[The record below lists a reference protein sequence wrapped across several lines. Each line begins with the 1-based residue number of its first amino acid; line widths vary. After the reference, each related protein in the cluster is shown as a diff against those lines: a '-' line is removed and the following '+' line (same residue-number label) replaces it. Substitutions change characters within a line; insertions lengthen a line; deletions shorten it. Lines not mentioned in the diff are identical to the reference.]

1 MKRIFQRIFF
11 PALLLILL
19 LSIIAL
25 AYGISVEK
33 KSMQPNIRLDPY
45 FHAPQDREDV
55 IVYFKEMPSSIEEF
69 ASSYG
74 VTPIFVKDDIKMA
87 AFETSPTRVPGVT
100 SQKTK
105 ELIEQISKDPLVES
119 VKVDTFMFTDKKSDI
134 KAMPEVI
141 TPEDLD
147 KNGTIYSHEK
157 VIVGFWRFP
166 PSLEDFAAKYGGR
179 LVNLTEGDRNLL
191 TAMFETD
198 DMTGFINNVSKDPY
212 VRYVEPNI
220 VGHVC

>member
-1 MKRIFQRIFF
+1 M
-11 PALLLILL
+11 

-33 KSMQPNIRLDPY
+33 KSMQPISVEKKSMPPNIRLDPY

-147 KNGTIYSHEK
+147 KNGTIYSHE

-179 LVNLTEGDRNLL
+179 LVNLTEGDLNLL